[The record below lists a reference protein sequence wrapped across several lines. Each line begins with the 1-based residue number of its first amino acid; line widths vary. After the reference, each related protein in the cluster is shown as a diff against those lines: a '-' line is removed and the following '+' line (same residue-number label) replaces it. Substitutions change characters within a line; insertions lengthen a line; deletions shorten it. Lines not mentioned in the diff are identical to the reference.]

1 MKEQDLLFEKRLQ
14 ELARTSY
21 YRGIITYTDFLDL
34 NELHIV
40 HSFQGKNHD
49 GSIVFS
55 GGYEGAER
63 QIAAFLPDALSYNET
78 ADDTLDYP
86 IDCLK
91 ISPVSRKFSEK
102 LTHRDF
108 LGALIHMGIDRSKL
122 GDLVLKDLDCFL
134 FCHSHMTEYILR
146 NLDKVKHTP
155 VKLEQIFDPE
165 EMPQPEFKE
174 IQGTVASV
182 RLDSMI
188 ALAFSSSRSSMLG
201 LIEGGK
207 VFVNGRLTLSNGYPL
222 KPQDIVTVRGYG
234 KFRYE
239 GMKATTK
246 KGRCAVIINRYG
258 AS

>member
-1 MKEQDLLFEKRLQ
+1 MKEQDLLFEKRLDD
-14 ELARTSY
+14 LAHTSY
-21 YRGIITYTDFLDL
+21 YREITVYTDFLDL

-40 HSFQGKNHD
+40 HSFQEKNH
-49 GSIVFS
+49 GVRILFF

-63 QIAAFLPDALSYNET
+63 QIAAFLPDALSCNEYKDLT
-78 ADDTLDYP
+78 PVYP

-91 ISPVSRKFSEK
+91 ISPVSRKFSEQ

-108 LGALIHMGIDRSKL
+108 LGALIHLGIDRCKL
-122 GDLVLKDLDCFL
+122 GDLVLKDQDCFL
-134 FCHSHMTEYILR
+134 FCHSHMTEFILQ
-146 NLDKVKHTP
+146 NLEKVKHTN
-155 VKLEQIFDPE
+155 VKLEQIFDPM

-207 VFVNGRLTLSNGYPL
+207 VFVNGRLTVSNGYPL

-234 KFRYE
+234 KFKYE
-239 GMKATTK
+239 GVKNMTK

-258 AS
+258 IS